1 MKRFILTFLLGINV
15 FSFAFAQNCTLPMQ
29 KEVFVV
35 VEASMMEAKN
45 DDIRATIFAQTLQ
58 NNCLSSVQVK
68 NLLKYFVSENNRF
81 QAAKASINKLVDPQN
96 FYFVY
101 SLFSV
106 SDHVNNLMNMIPGM
120 GNGGGGNDKDHHH
133 HHWQQEQCTSNE
145 AFKNMMASINQQAFS
160 GDKVKIAKQI
170 IQTNKLK
177 SEHIAKIV
185 SSLSFSTD
193 KLDVAKFGYKYVFDP
208 GNYYLVNS
216 AFTFSYYKSELS
228 KYIQAHPREDKKG
241 KDWNNGKNWSNNNN
255 QSQFP
260 SDEQFQKMLTSVKKS
275 AISSDRLKTAKQ
287 IVASNKLKSS
297 QIKQF
302 MLALSFDSDRFNLAK
317 FAYAHVY
324 DKNNYYLVND
334 AFQTS
339 TYANQLNDFILDN

>member
-1 MKRFILTFLLGINV
+1 MKRFILIFLLGIKV
-15 FSFAFAQNCTLPMQ
+15 FSFVFAQNCTLPMQ
-29 KEVFVV
+29 KEIFVL
-35 VEASMMEAKN
+35 VEESMMEAKN
-45 DDIRATIFAQTLQ
+45 DKIRSQIFAQTLQ
-58 NNCLSSVQVK
+58 NNCLTSIQLK
-68 NLLKYFVSENNRF
+68 NLLKYFGNENSRF
-81 QAAKASINKLVDPQN
+81 TAAKNSIPKLVDPQN
-96 FYFVY
+96 LYFVY
-101 SLFSV
+101 SLFSN
-106 SDHVNNLMNMIPGM
+106 SGYIEQLKNTTPGQFT
-120 GNGGGGNDKDHHH
+120 GDGKDN
-133 HHWQQEQCTSNE
+133 WQQEQCTSNQ
-145 AFKNMMASINQQAFS
+145 AFKNMMASINQQSFS

-177 SEHIAKIV
+177 SDHIAKIV

-228 KYIQAHPREDKKG
+228 KYIQAHPRKDKKE
-241 KDWNNGKNWSNNNN
+241 KNWNNEKNWSNNKK
-255 QSQFP
+255 QVFP
-260 SDEQFQKMLTSVKKS
+260 SDEEFKKMLMSVKKS

-297 QIKQF
+297 QIEQF

-334 AFQTS
+334 AFQSS
-339 TYANQLNDFILDN
+339 TYTNQLNDFILDN